1 MGHVKWNPLKNWLC
15 FALQLGASDAQPKK
29 RACKS
34 KAKSKAKASPAPVEP
49 KSWEDMV
56 ADARLFDI
64 ILVVFILLSLYASGI
79 CRRSIFSPADAQGV
93 ELKREYTANA
103 CTFDLPKGSESQK
116 KLIMFLKKHLQIL

>member
-1 MGHVKWNPLKNWLC
+1 MRSRRNELAK
-15 FALQLGASDAQPKK
+15 A
-29 RACKS
+29 

-64 ILVVFILLSLYASGI
+64 ILVVFILLSLYAWGI
-79 CRRSIFSPADAQGV
+79 CRRSFFSPADAQGV

-116 KLIMFLKKHLQIL
+116 KTHNVFEKTPANPLKQNSPVRQ

>member
-1 MGHVKWNPLKNWLC
+1 M

-64 ILVVFILLSLYASGI
+64 ILVVFILLSLYAWGI

-103 CTFDLPKGSESQK
+103 CTFDLPKGSESQN